1 MKEISIKLKKYTKDY
16 LSKNSD
22 KVFQNREL
30 VVEVDN
36 SVPDDPVYRF
46 KLGDGVSPYKEL
58 KYISSL
64 YSLYP
69 SFCICNESYTN
80 KINLSLDGDD
90 YVHS

>member
-1 MKEISIKLKKYTKDY
+1 MKEISIELKKYTKDY
-16 LSKNSD
+16 LSKNPD

-30 VVEVDN
+30 IVEVDN

-69 SFCICNESYTN
+69 SFCRLKGMHFTN
-80 KINLSLDGDD
+80 NF
-90 YVHS
+90 